1 VDRLDI
7 GRVDRDGGDT
17 SRRPKN
23 PLRKTGRAWIPASL
37 SRRARQKAIGE
48 QMSHLDRT
56 ASMHAE
62 RKVSKFRKTSHRSL
76 AYKCER
82 DLLPVE
88 AWRYAEKEADI
99 DEGIAGVPDVDMDA
113 TDVKMDASE
122 GLDSHWRVFVNLG
135 TSTTKR
141 EVKRCQTALR
151 AMIAHGRWIFKNCP
165 DVVIADWWNEVT
177 LIAFINSLPQTA
189 QRLRDYAHRLLAFVN
204 RAEAIREF
212 HAIDADLDQELSSI
226 VPSTET
232 NSVAWTLNDIN
243 NALQAAYDLG
253 QDLNYRQKPG
263 EEHLFSWCDE
273 TQQIFDGMISWLRD
287 VPSYAN
293 QAINNL
299 LNGVKTRARRIWV
312 LLRTRHAEVQEWSL

>member
-1 VDRLDI
+1 MQSARFPSLA
-7 GRVDRDGGDT
+7 
-17 SRRPKN
+17 
-23 PLRKTGRAWIPASL
+23 KTP
-37 SRRARQKAIGE
+37 
-48 QMSHLDRT
+48 
-56 ASMHAE
+56 
-62 RKVSKFRKTSHRSL
+62 HRSL
-76 AYKCER
+76 AHKRER
-82 DLLPVE
+82 ELLPVE

-99 DEGIAGVPDVDMDA
+99 VEGIAGVPDVDMDA

-122 GLDSHWRVFVNLG
+122 GLDSHWRISMNLG
-135 TSTTKR
+135 TPITKR
-141 EVKRCQTALR
+141 EVKRCQTVLR
-151 AMIAHGRWIFKNCP
+151 AMIAHGRWIFKNCS
-165 DVVIADWWNEVT
+165 DVVIADWRNKVT
-177 LIAFINSLPQTA
+177 LTAFINSLPQTA
-189 QRLRDYAHRLLAFVN
+189 QRLRDYVHRLLAFVN

-212 HAIDADLDQELSSI
+212 NAIDADLDQKLSSI

-253 QDLNYRQKPG
+253 QNLNYRQKPG

-299 LNGVKTRARRIWV
+299 LNGVKT
-312 LLRTRHAEVQEWSL
+312 